1 MVYNYIIEPTRLERL
16 KEEFKDYTIKFVV
29 LMVSEEELIRR
40 DNLRDEDCRMKERC
54 IVLLNNFK
62 KHNYSENNILYT
74 DNISVKDC
82 CNLIIKEEK
91 YIIK

>member
-1 MVYNYIIEPTRLERL
+1 
-16 KEEFKDYTIKFVV
+16 
-29 LMVSEEELIRR
+29 
-40 DNLRDEDCRMKERC
+40 MKERC

-62 KHNYSENNILYT
+62 KHDYSENNILYT

-91 YIIK
+91 YIV